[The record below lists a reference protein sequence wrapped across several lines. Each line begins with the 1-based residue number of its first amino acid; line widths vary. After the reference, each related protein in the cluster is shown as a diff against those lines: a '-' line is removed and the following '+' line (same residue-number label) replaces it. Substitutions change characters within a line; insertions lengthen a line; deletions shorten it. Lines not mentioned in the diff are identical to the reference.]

1 MVKLVSRAMVL
12 VGISLG
18 LAGAAIASDAD
29 VLQQAKDR
37 AEIEH
42 LMWRYARAL
51 DTFDEEA
58 YASVYTEDGQ
68 FIAGANATKG
78 REALKSMITGIEQGR
93 ATRAAAGETI
103 TPLYHMTANSHIE
116 FLGPDQARVHTY
128 WLTMAGA
135 SGQENPP
142 RVLAAGRGVDEVVR
156 VNGEWLIRSRNVAP
170 QD

>member
-1 MVKLVSRAMVL
+1 MVKLARRALVL
-12 VGISLG
+12 VGLSLG
-18 LAGAAIASDAD
+18 AAGSLYADEAAALREA
-29 VLQQAKDR
+29 QDR

-68 FIAGANATKG
+68 FIAGANATQG
-78 REALKSMITGIEQGR
+78 RDALKSMIVGIEQGR

-156 VNGEWLIRSRNVAP
+156 VNGEWLIKSRNVAP

>member
-68 FIAGANATKG
+68 FVGQRAHALFQGGDPAHSQALHPPLNAYWRDAAARHPENFTLIDLG
-78 REALKSMITGIEQGR
+78 DELAPEELVHAHHYVPSALQRITGMIDDWYD
-93 ATRAAAGETI
+93 AA
-103 TPLYHMTANSHIE
+103 PTA
-116 FLGPDQARVHTY
+116 
-128 WLTMAGA
+128 
-135 SGQENPP
+135 
-142 RVLAAGRGVDEVVR
+142 
-156 VNGEWLIRSRNVAP
+156 
-170 QD
+170 